1 MCEFAAGVCVTS
13 VSAGA
18 SGAQAVVGAVL
29 GAKAAAQLAA
39 AGPAAAAV
47 CRHGPA
53 RVLRAAT
60 MMLVLAAL
68 GRCLFVAFLYTNLRR
83 TRRDMREAI

>member
-1 MCEFAAGVCVTS
+1 MLLISGGNGCHLSGT
-13 VSAGA
+13 
-18 SGAQAVVGAVL
+18 SGAQAVVGVVL

-60 MMLVLAAL
+60 MMLVLAAFGGWRL
-68 GRCLFVAFLYTNLRR
+68 YSLTVLFPKLLHLRS
-83 TRRDMREAI
+83 